1 MDMYLHTQDTRSTN
15 PRRQKITKKIH
26 GIQKTTDKLINTTY

>member
-1 MDMYLHTQDTRSTN
+1 MYLHTRDIHLTN

-26 GIQKTTDKLINTTY
+26 GIQKTNR